1 MDYFTSLTHINDVFL
16 EKTRA
21 DYTLGRDLGKNADF
35 DILEYNP
42 LAFSLK
48 THH

>member
-16 EKTRA
+16 EKMRA
-21 DYTLGRDLGKNADF
+21 DYTLGRDLGKMS
-35 DILEYNP
+35 

-48 THH
+48 TNH